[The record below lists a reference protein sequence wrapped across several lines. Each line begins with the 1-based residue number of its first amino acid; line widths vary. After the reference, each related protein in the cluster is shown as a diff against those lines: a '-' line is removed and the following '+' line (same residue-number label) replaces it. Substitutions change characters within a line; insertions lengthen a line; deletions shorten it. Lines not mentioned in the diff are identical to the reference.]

1 VIDFHFMAEEGWIDA
16 HAHVWSDDTARYP
29 LGEGYR
35 KEQMRPARFEPEELL
50 AHARPCGVSRIV
62 LIQMSYYRFDN
73 GYMLDAMARYPG
85 TFGGVAVV
93 DSRRPD
99 APERMRELKEREV
112 RGFRILAPELSAPAM
127 EAMWECAAREELAI
141 CPLINPPELAALE
154 WMCAKHPRT
163 PVVIDHFARIGIDGE
178 IRQADLERLC
188 GLARF
193 PRVHVKVSAFYA
205 LGRKRYPYTDLLPMI
220 ERLVRA
226 YGAERLM
233 WGTDCP
239 YQVMDG
245 HGYEGSLELVRDR
258 LRVKEA
264 EREWLLKG
272 TAERVFFS

>member
-1 VIDFHFMAEEGWIDA
+1 MIDFHFMAEEGWIDA

-73 GYMLDAMARYPG
+73 AYMLDAMARYPG

-93 DSRRPD
+93 DAGRRE
-99 APERMRELKEREV
+99 APERMRELKERGV
-112 RGFRILAPELSAPAM
+112 RGFRILAPEVSAPAM

-163 PVVIDHFARIGIDGE
+163 PVVIDGFISGAAALVAARIAPKAVNYMIASHLSQEPGHRLILE
-178 IRQADLERLC
+178 MLDLEPMLQMKMRL
-188 GLARF
+188 GEGTGAVLAFHLVEAATRILREMATF
-193 PRVHVKVSAFYA
+193 AEAGVSGA
-205 LGRKRYPYTDLLPMI
+205 L
-220 ERLVRA
+220 
-226 YGAERLM
+226 
-233 WGTDCP
+233 
-239 YQVMDG
+239 DG
-245 HGYEGSLELVRDR
+245 
-258 LRVKEA
+258 
-264 EREWLLKG
+264 
-272 TAERVFFS
+272 